1 MSSRASPLLALAL
14 GCAAAQAP
22 PPAGP
27 PPPSATAAE
36 VSEIRL
42 ERTPGGAAA
51 TGQGY
56 LFILRREGLSTYEGK
71 SGVPMLGEYHV
82 VIPAA
87 GFDALAGRLLA
98 NGFVTG
104 RAAWSKGG
112 CPEGPRVRVTLTI
125 AGSAEAFSP
134 PCPGPEFE
142 KAIAAPIDSVAGRL
156 PWSAS
161 LRL

>member
-1 MSSRASPLLALAL
+1 MKTLFSVAVTISLACMTAGAQSSEQGITKQQAEQILQELRQIRQLLEKQARPAPQEEPPSRAK
-14 GCAAAQAP
+14 
-22 PPAGP
+22 
-27 PPPSATAAE
+27 
-36 VSEIRL
+36 VSDL
-42 ERTPGGAAA
+42 
-51 TGQGY
+51 
-56 LFILRREGLSTYEGK
+56 